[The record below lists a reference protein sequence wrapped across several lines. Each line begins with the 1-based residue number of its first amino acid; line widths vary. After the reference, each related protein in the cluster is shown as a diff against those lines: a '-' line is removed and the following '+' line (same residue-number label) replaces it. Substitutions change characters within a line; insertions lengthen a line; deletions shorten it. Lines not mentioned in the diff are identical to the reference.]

1 MGKIFGISDLPVVTL
16 EQALGIH
23 PYPIMPQPK
32 FYDIP
37 KNLPKSMG
45 DTDKFISQTHNNKAK
60 NTVKNGGL
68 AKLYNRLM
76 KK

>member
-32 FYDIP
+32 FYDVP

-45 DTDKFISQTHNNKAK
+45 DTDKFISQTHNKAK
-60 NTVKNGGL
+60 SSVNKGKL